1 MSIRM
6 RPASRR
12 PLPFTFSLSRLRVST
27 TASIS
32 SSRGFLVRARIAHV
46 RFHLEKAI
54 DRDLQI
60 LLRNVGDHDAVQL
73 GSGFGDLF
81 EHRASIGLQVKP
93 PDAPVGGVGTTIEHP
108 AGLASDNLT
117 SD

>member
-1 MSIRM
+1 MSIRT

-12 PLPFTFSLSRLRVST
+12 PLPFTFSFSRLRVST

-46 RFHLEKAI
+46 RFHLEKAV
-54 DRDLQI
+54 DCDLQI
-60 LLRNVGDHDAVQL
+60 LLRDISDHDGVQL

-93 PDAPVGGVGTTIEHP
+93 PDAPVGGVGTTLDHP
-108 AGLASDNLT
+108 AALETVNQTA
-117 SD
+117 